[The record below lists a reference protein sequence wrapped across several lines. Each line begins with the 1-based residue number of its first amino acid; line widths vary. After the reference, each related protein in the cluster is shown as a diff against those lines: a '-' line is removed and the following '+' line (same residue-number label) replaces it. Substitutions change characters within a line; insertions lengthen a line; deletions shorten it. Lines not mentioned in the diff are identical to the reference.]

1 MAHYLLEYHHRD
13 EKRIHSVS
21 RKKVFPMYPSEL
33 LQKAERLTH
42 TIENRTEEMRRR
54 TRDLN
59 TRSLNGKLRVFPDG
73 NLSPLFDCES
83 LTTQAKMGKF

>member
-1 MAHYLLEYHHRD
+1 MVPA
-13 EKRIHSVS
+13 
-21 RKKVFPMYPSEL
+21 EL

-54 TRDLN
+54 IRDLD
-59 TRSLNGKLRVFPDG
+59 TRSTNGKWRVFPAG